1 MVILNTCI
9 INYKLIQENSR
20 KNSHQSFTCRCY
32 LLRLPK
38 PTERKTKVSISLKYF
53 CKKNIQTKKF
63 LQMNTV
69 ISKKIWLIGKLKLW
83 IYENNIWELPGE
95 EYYMTE
101 DYCTYILLY
110 NSSACSSHRWFS
122 YIHNFIIILSQV
134 YNELIQ
140 WPALS
145 WRLLTQFVRAL
156 YQYCRGQIGFESHTS
171 LNFFQA
177 F

>member
-1 MVILNTCI
+1 M
-9 INYKLIQENSR
+9 
-20 KNSHQSFTCRCY
+20 
-32 LLRLPK
+32 LL
-38 PTERKTKVSISLKYF
+38 TEIAKANR
-53 CKKNIQTKKF
+53 KKNQGFNFFKVF
-63 LQMNTV
+63 LQKKHTNKEVFT
-69 ISKKIWLIGKLKLW
+69 SEHCNKQKIWSIGKLKLW
-83 IYENNIWELPGE
+83 IYENHIWELQGE

-101 DYCTYILLY
+101 DYCSYILSY
-110 NSSACSSHRWFS
+110 NSSACSSHIWFS
-122 YIHNFIIILSQV
+122 YIRNFIIILSKV

>member
-9 INYKLIQENSR
+9 INYKLILENSR
-20 KNSHQSFTCRCY
+20 KNSHQSFTYRCY
-32 LLRLPK
+32 LLRLLK
-38 PTERKTKVSISLKYF
+38 PIERKTKVSISLKYF
-53 CKKNIQTKKF
+53 CKKKHTNKEVFTSEHCNKQ
-63 LQMNTV
+63 
-69 ISKKIWLIGKLKLW
+69 KIWSIGKLKLW
-83 IYENNIWELPGE
+83 IYENHIWELQGE
-95 EYYMTE
+95 EYYLTE
-101 DYCTYILLY
+101 DYCSYILSY
-110 NSSACSSHRWFS
+110 NSSACSSHIWFS
-122 YIHNFIIILSQV
+122 YIRNFIIILSQV

-171 LNFFQA
+171 VNFFQA